1 MTGEGALL
9 QRGSSRVRR
18 LTLGHAVCPLPFGGD
33 GNVVEVQEYDTYA
46 KTTFYS
52 GGSAFGVSQV
62 GNRFGWKGAP
72 VDHETGLVYMRNRYY
87 NPKDGRFESRDPLG
101 VGGDL
106 VTWMNVYNYGSASP
120 YVQHDPYGLQVIQ
133 QQIQNGTVAPPRYA
147 AQQTASSIPDRK
159 MADVRQICLTRSGLG
174 VAR

>member
-1 MTGEGALL
+1 M
-9 QRGSSRVRR
+9 
-18 LTLGHAVCPLPFGGD
+18 CPLPFGGD

-120 YVQHDPYGLQVIQ
+120 RVQHARYGRQVRLQQSESGAVRARRRAW
-133 QQIQNGTVAPPRYA
+133 TRVAAVTRTSVAQERHA
-147 AQQTASSIPDRK
+147 ASRDRRK
-159 MADVRQICLTRSGLG
+159 ACCLAARQRCGGPLG
-174 VAR
+174 AV